1 MEHTRT
7 SLSTHTVSTRIQKT
21 CSACVRFMTMDVQSV
36 QFLSSFVLSIFPS
49 PDQEINTS
57 LIPAT
62 HNTGGSLPDL
72 TNIQFPSPLPTPL
85 DPDDSAS
92 GLSVS
97 SSTGNLTV
105 GSHTSVALTASSP
118 GKLNKQNH
126 TALPLLFP
134 VLHHFNS
141 HTYCISH
148 FTI

>member
-1 MEHTRT
+1 M
-7 SLSTHTVSTRIQKT
+7 TVKLQY
-21 CSACVRFMTMDVQSV
+21 VE
-36 QFLSSFVLSIFPS
+36 FLSSFVLSIFPS

-105 GSHTSVALTASSP
+105 SPHTSVALTASSP
-118 GKLNKQNH
+118 GKPNKQHH

-134 VLHHFNS
+134 MLHHFDY
-141 HTYCISH
+141 HTHCIAKVKVSY
-148 FTI
+148 FTILVV